1 MEFFRHCCR
10 ILLMPLRRT
19 CPATTALARLSSPPI
34 LGYYSL
40 LLPFATGTETN
51 LAGRAVPLA
60 RQDRHSFQGVFFDGH
75 TQQRCFEP
83 SAHGWDT
90 WVSDRGRIRIRVRWR
105 WWRRSPVKQPAARGT
120 CRNARNRSRARRLLA
135 PPNLHHLGRASTPGT
150 DVSEVRRPSFA
161 RHEHDCACST
171 EVRGELGGT

>member
-1 MEFFRHCCR
+1 
-10 ILLMPLRRT
+10 MPGDDGLGAFEL
-19 CPATTALARLSSPPI
+19 PANPR
-34 LGYYSL
+34 L
-40 LLPFATGTETN
+40 LLSYAALCHRNRDQFSRQSCATGSSRPTFVS
-51 LAGRAVPLA
+51 RRV
-60 RQDRHSFQGVFFDGH
+60 FDGH

-135 PPNLHHLGRASTPGT
+135 PPNLITWAEPPPPGPMCPKFAALVLRAMNMIVHAVQG
-150 DVSEVRRPSFA
+150 
-161 RHEHDCACST
+161 
-171 EVRGELGGT
+171 